1 MDISLINSALD
12 SVQANSPTSTMGQV
26 SIAMLDKSMEVNDAM
41 SQSMIQMMERS
52 VNPAVGGNFDMS
64 I

>member
-41 SQSMIQMMERS
+41 SQSMIQMIERS